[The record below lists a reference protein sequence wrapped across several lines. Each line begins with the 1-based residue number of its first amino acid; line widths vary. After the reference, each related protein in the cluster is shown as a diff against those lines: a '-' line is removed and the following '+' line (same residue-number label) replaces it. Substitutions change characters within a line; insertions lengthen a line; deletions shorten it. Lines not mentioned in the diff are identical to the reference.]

1 MSQPYTLL
9 DAAYAAA
16 RWGWYLAAFL
26 LLGAGSYAPFLVR
39 MRTGVD
45 ATHPELARTLTRRAA
60 RIGFGAALTLVA
72 LSLLRLYL
80 QSRTLLD
87 PDEPVSREFLQAV
100 LGSTWGHGWTRQAL
114 MVLLATLAFAAARG
128 GSRPGWMIAAAASGG
143 LGLTMGMTGHAATEK
158 AGRLG
163 LLLDAGH
170 VWAGGFWLGGLAV
183 LLFVGVGACRTLPA
197 TERPQL
203 LRALVADFSRRALI
217 FGPLTVGLGIW
228 LAIRYLG
235 WTWPVHL
242 FESRYGVTLAVK
254 LAALVLVG
262 AMGAYNWRVVQPSL
276 AGPEGEG
283 RLRRSARLELLFGL
297 LLLAATAVLVALP
310 FPGDDR

>member
-1 MSQPYTLL
+1 
-9 DAAYAAA
+9 
-16 RWGWYLAAFL
+16 
-26 LLGAGSYAPFLVR
+26 
-39 MRTGVD
+39 VD
-45 ATHPELARTLTRRAA
+45 ATHPELAYGMARRAA
-60 RIGFGAALTLVA
+60 RIGFGAALSLVA
-72 LSLLRLYL
+72 LTLIRLYL

-87 PDEPVSREFLQAV
+87 PDEPLTREFLRTV
-100 LGSTWGHGWTRQAL
+100 LASTWGHGWIRQAI
-114 MVLLATLAFAAARG
+114 MVMLATLAFAAARG
-128 GSRPGWMIAAAASGG
+128 GSRFGWMVAAAVGGG

-163 LLLDAGH
+163 WLLDAGH

-183 LLFVGVGACRTLPA
+183 LLVAGVGACRTLPA

-203 LRALVADFSRRALI
+203 LRALVADFSRRALV
-217 FGPLTVGLGIW
+217 FGPLTIGLGVW

-242 FESRYGVTLAVK
+242 FESRYGVALSVK

-262 AMGAYNWRVVQPSL
+262 ALGVHNWRVVQRSL
-276 AGPEGEG
+276 TRPEGEG
-283 RLRRSARLELLFGL
+283 RLRKSARLELFFGL

-310 FPGDDR
+310 FPGDDM